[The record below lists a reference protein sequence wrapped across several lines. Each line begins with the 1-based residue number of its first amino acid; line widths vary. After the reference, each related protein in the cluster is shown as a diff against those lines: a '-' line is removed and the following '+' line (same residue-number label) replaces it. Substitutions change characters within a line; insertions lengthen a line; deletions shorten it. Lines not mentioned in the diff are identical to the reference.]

1 MQGYTQT
8 DTTGPDGSW
17 SKDETC
23 PRSKVW
29 VIFENGRAYP
39 KYLVRYYRGD
49 RDARRT
55 QFETREHAG
64 VTGSMARRHSDRQ
77 QHVAPAQGHGAGG
90 AANPVHNAGAGGALA
105 RLQPRPQQPQPQPR
119 RPQRAP
125 PVLPGPRAAAPT
137 PAPAALWVVASQG
150 LIPGAGTMEINGVQT
165 PNVIGMA
172 DASQVEGAWQRGR
185 ESIEYVG
192 SNGQPYV
199 LTFADFIQRNRETG
213 NPSQV
218 HRLVNGNDS
227 TWYAKALR
235 PTDQPGPSGERH
247 YYVEHRTGRTVW
259 TPNRLCPAVPLS
271 PARAMLSPTR
281 VPAAAARGSPAR
293 APAAAARG
301 LPPAVAGLRA
311 GPAPVTLRL

>member
-1 MQGYTQT
+1 M
-8 DTTGPDGSW
+8 PAM
-17 SKDETC
+17 
-23 PRSKVW
+23 PR
-29 VIFENGRAYP
+29 
-39 KYLVRYYRGD
+39 
-49 RDARRT
+49 
-55 QFETREHAG
+55 
-64 VTGSMARRHSDRQ
+64 
-77 QHVAPAQGHGAGG
+77 
-90 AANPVHNAGAGGALA
+90 
-105 RLQPRPQQPQPQPR
+105 
-119 RPQRAP
+119 
-125 PVLPGPRAAAPT
+125 
-137 PAPAALWVVASQG
+137 WVVASQG
-150 LIPGAGTMEINGVQT
+150 VVPGAQVVTINGRPT
-165 PNVIGMA
+165 PHVVELRNSNRIEEA
-172 DASQVEGAWQRGR
+172 WIRNRASVEYTG
-185 ESIEYVG
+185 E
-192 SNGQPYV
+192 NGQNYA

-301 LPPAVAGLRA
+301 LPPAIAGLRA

>member
-8 DTTGPDGSW
+8 DTTGPDGAW

-39 KYLVRYYRGD
+39 KYLIRYYRGD

-77 QHVAPAQGHGAGG
+77 QQVAPARPAQGHG
-90 AANPVHNAGAGGALA
+90 
-105 RLQPRPQQPQPQPR
+105 
-119 RPQRAP
+119 
-125 PVLPGPRAAAPT
+125 
-137 PAPAALWVVASQG
+137 APAALWVVASQG
-150 LIPGAGTMEINGVQT
+150 LVPGAGTMEINGVQT

-172 DASQVEGAWQRGR
+172 DSSWVEEACQRGR

-199 LTFADFIQRNRETG
+199 LTFADMIQRNRETG

-235 PTDQPGPSGERH
+235 RADASGPNGERQFFVDRNTCLL
-247 YYVEHRTGRTVW
+247 YT
-259 TPNRLCPAVPLS
+259 S
-271 PARAMLSPTR
+271 D
-281 VPAAAARGSPAR
+281 AADE
-293 APAAAARG
+293 
-301 LPPAVAGLRA
+301 
-311 GPAPVTLRL
+311 

>member
-1 MQGYTQT
+1 MRIVAADSVQGYTQCVI
-8 DTTGPDGSW
+8 S
-17 SKDETC
+17 ENC
-23 PRSKVW
+23 PRSKIW
-29 VIFENGRAYP
+29 VVYENGRAYP

-55 QFETREHAG
+55 QFETREQAG

-90 AANPVHNAGAGGALA
+90 AANPVHNPGAG
-105 RLQPRPQQPQPQPR
+105 RQQQPQPQPR

-125 PVLPGPRAAAPT
+125 PVLPGPRAPT

-235 PTDQPGPSGERH
+235 RADASGPNGERQFF
-247 YYVEHRTGRTVW
+247 VDRNTGRSTWV
-259 TPNRLCPAVPLS
+259 PNRLCPARPLS
-271 PARAMLSPTR
+271 GVA
-281 VPAAAARGSPAR
+281 
-293 APAAAARG
+293 
-301 LPPAVAGLRA
+301 AVAMQL
-311 GPAPVTLRL
+311 